1 MKNVYKSFESVGEF
15 SKYLATTPIKKEFAE
30 QKNGP
35 VSQRVDEY
43 RTTWSGSESYEAA
56 DTMLLYG
63 ARDLAEKLEQAGVRE
78 TRIKLQK
85 QQPKRVIRTA
95 VTGFA
100 PHVPNYIAGIPTAM
114 ITVREKRVQQKV
126 MTICYNCGIRWQIS
140 SDDIIKATANLMSA
154 AMQIEASGTRVNM
167 YVISSG
173 DNGCYSDD
181 KRQYYY
187 ASVKIKEA
195 GQAFDTMKMAYPLI
209 HTSMFRR
216 HMFKY
221 IEVAPGLS
229 KKFVAGYGSYGNSS
243 ARIATIA
250 KEGGQKFDRLVDYD
264 DIKNKTPEE
273 IINLLS
279 EPQQFRRY

>member
-1 MKNVYKSFESVGEF
+1 MKNVYKTFGSVGEF
-15 SKYLATTPIKKEFAE
+15 SRYLATTPTKEEFEAMY
-30 QKNGP
+30 KGP

-43 RTTWSGSESYEAA
+43 RAKWSGSKSYEAA
-56 DTMLLYG
+56 DKMLLYG
-63 ARDLAEKLEQAGVRE
+63 ARDLAEKLEQAGVRQ
-78 TRIKLQK
+78 TRIKLQR

-173 DNGCYSDD
+173 DNNGGR
-181 KRQYYY
+181 KGEQFYY

-195 GQAFDTMKMAYPLI
+195 GQAFDTLKMAYPLI

-216 HMFKY
+216 HMFRF
-221 IEVAPGLS
+221 IEVTPGLS
-229 KKFVAGYGSYGNSS
+229 KNFVGSYGSYGNSS

-250 KEGGQKFDRLVDYD
+250 KEGGQKFDRLIDYD
-264 DIKNKTPEE
+264 DIRNKTPEE
-273 IINLLS
+273 IIELLS
-279 EPQQFRRY
+279 EPQKFGRY